1 MTKKDII
8 LKVSDE
14 TNLKQ
19 IDVKQVVQKT
29 FDYIIEALARGEKI
43 ELRNFGVFKTK
54 QRKNRTGRNPRT
66 GEIVPVPSRKV
77 VVFKPG
83 LEMKKKITYV

>member
-8 LKVSDE
+8 LKVSDA

-29 FDYIIEALARGEKI
+29 FDCIIEALARGEKI
-43 ELRNFGVFKTK
+43 ELRNFGVFKIK
-54 QRKNRTGRNPRT
+54 QRKSRTGRNPRT
-66 GEIVPVPSRKV
+66 GQVVPVPPRKV
-77 VVFKPG
+77 VVFKSG
-83 LEMKKKITYV
+83 LEMKHKIR